1 MKTEYSLLI
10 QGPYHY
16 NAIKNIKKNQNL
28 VAQIVVGTWKQDW
41 GSWEPQIADLDIKLG
56 VGFGDEILVD
66 PGTISQLQV
75 ATTVSA
81 LEICQAEFVIKCR
94 SDEYFN
100 LDAAILKHQKQKNKT
115 LFGNFT
121 ERPFSLHKF
130 FVSDHLIIAPRN
142 VLTSAFEDL
151 AANKRQQYS
160 SETVPFESHL
170 GYALFTSGLR
180 LSAESPPPPPST
192 NPPYAQLRWS
202 DFRLHFELVDLQ
214 TLKPFE
220 VGAQRAQVTKIHD
233 LKKLGK
239 ICNSK
244 GWPIDFV
251 YRPNM
256 LSLAPKTKPIEIAL
270 KYWRY
275 FMRVKFNPVFN
286 RIKKYLVA

>member
-1 MKTEYSLLI
+1 MKIEYTLLI

-16 NAIKNIKKNQNL
+16 NAIKNIKKNHRL

-56 VGFGDEILVD
+56 VAFGDEILVD

-75 ATTVSA
+75 ATTMSA

-100 LDAAILKHQKQKNKT
+100 LEAAILKHQKQKDKT

-130 FVSDHLIIAPRN
+130 FVSDHLLIAPRK
-142 VLTSAFEDL
+142 VLTSAFQDL
-151 AANKRQQYS
+151 AANNRQQYS
-160 SETVPFESHL
+160 SEAVPFESHL
-170 GYALFTSGLR
+170 GYAIFTSGLR
-180 LSAESPPPPPST
+180 LSTKSAPL
-192 NPPYAQLRWS
+192 PPYPQLRWS
-202 DFRLHFELVDLQ
+202 EFRLHFELLDLQ

-220 VGAQRAQVTKIHD
+220 VGARRAQVTQIHD
-233 LKKLGK
+233 LKSLGK

-256 LSLAPKTKPIEIAL
+256 SSLAPKTKPVEIAL

-275 FMRVKFNPVFN
+275 FMRVKFNPVLN
-286 RIKKYLVA
+286 RIKKYLMA